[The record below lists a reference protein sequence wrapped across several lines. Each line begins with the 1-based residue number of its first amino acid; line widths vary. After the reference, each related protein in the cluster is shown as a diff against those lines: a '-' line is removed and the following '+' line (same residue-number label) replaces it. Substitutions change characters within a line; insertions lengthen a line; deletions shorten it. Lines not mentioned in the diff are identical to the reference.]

1 VEDLDATDDIEDPS
15 DTLVPLDELPDLGEV
30 AEPVYD
36 DEEDEEE
43 EGEDDLARRRR
54 EAEERAI
61 ASRGEPPEQP
71 EPEENL
77 SLPRKRAAVVVHAD
91 RASLICG
98 LLLARDLRQ
107 IEGLWVYGQQDLM
120 TFFRGVATD
129 LREDTPIY
137 VIGFTASPARDALQ
151 AASLYRG
158 RLAWFDHREWPP
170 EDLEGMREA
179 IGSENL
185 HVMPGAESCLSE
197 ILSVRARRSRFSDK
211 IVELA
216 TGRFSQ
222 HDYERWG
229 RLWWHRLGEI
239 AQSSGERRSDVD
251 ALLVGRPSDL
261 SKEAA
266 AVPAPPAPP
275 EVAFVSQR
283 DFRLVHFHGF
293 TLVVAPTPAELDLH
307 LVSRIARERY
317 DAQVSVGRVEGQDLV
332 VLGSDEGRGRRNID
346 LSGMVAHLASK
357 HQWVVPLPDEDHVA
371 RLRIR
376 DIAAHPERFDELI
389 SEIAMGRSILEW

>member
-1 VEDLDATDDIEDPS
+1 
-15 DTLVPLDELPDLGEV
+15 
-30 AEPVYD
+30 
-36 DEEDEEE
+36 
-43 EGEDDLARRRR
+43 
-54 EAEERAI
+54 
-61 ASRGEPPEQP
+61 
-71 EPEENL
+71 
-77 SLPRKRAAVVVHAD
+77 
-91 RASLICG
+91 
-98 LLLARDLRQ
+98 
-107 IEGLWVYGQQDLM
+107 
-120 TFFRGVATD
+120 
-129 LREDTPIY
+129 
-137 VIGFTASPARDALQ
+137 
-151 AASLYRG
+151 
-158 RLAWFDHREWPP
+158 
-170 EDLEGMREA
+170 MRES

-185 HVMPGAESCLSE
+185 HMIPGAESCLSE

-216 TGRFSQ
+216 TGRFTQ

-261 SKEAA
+261 AKEAA

-293 TLVVAPTPAELDLH
+293 TLVVALTPAELDLH

-317 DAQVSVGRVEGQDLV
+317 EAQVSVARVEGGDLV
-332 VLGSDEGRGRRNID
+332 VLGSDEGRGRRILD
-346 LSGMVAHLASK
+346 LSGMVEHLASK
-357 HQWVVPLPDEDHVA
+357 HDWVIPLPREDHVA